1 MKQKQQTLPNLISI
15 PPINLDFNANH
26 PPSKGQIKSEALR
39 LRVPEIEFE
48 LYARAQWL
56 IAHKTF
62 GDSTESK
69 RAILAQYSP
78 QGYEA
83 KDRKGRPLFA
93 FHDDQVNDTFTSTVR
108 QCEQSRIP
116 EFEQRY
122 FKH

>member
-1 MKQKQQTLPNLISI
+1 MKQLTLNLITV
-15 PPINLDFNANH
+15 PEVQLNFRANH
-26 PPSKGQIKSEALR
+26 PPDRSQIKSEALR
-39 LRVPEIEFE
+39 LRVPEIELE

-56 IAHKTF
+56 IAHKIF

-93 FHDDQVNDTFTSTVR
+93 FHDDQVNDTFLNTVR
-108 QCEQSRIP
+108 QCEKSRVP
-116 EFEQRY
+116 EFEQKY